1 MRQSLEDHDES
12 IQDATDDRNRW
23 DASEFGA
30 LKLSDLKKEHKKLE
44 NELLEQPTDSIDWSE
59 QAAMETQR
67 ERERCKFCTNQK
79 IGRRTPGTGEKTE
92 QSKPLIQLKM
102 ISFKLRHS

>member
-1 MRQSLEDHDES
+1 LCQSLEDHEES

-44 NELLEQPTDSIDWSE
+44 RELEQLTDSIDWSE
-59 QAAMETQR
+59 QASIMEKQR
-67 ERERCKFCTNQK
+67 EIDVSFAQTKKLEEERPALVK
-79 IGRRTPGTGEKTE
+79 
-92 QSKPLIQLKM
+92 
-102 ISFKLRHS
+102 KLNNPNH

>member
-44 NELLEQPTDSIDWSE
+44 RELEQLTDSIDWSE
-59 QAAMETQR
+59 QASIMEKQR
-67 ERERCKFCTNQK
+67 DRDV
-79 IGRRTPGTGEKTE
+79 
-92 QSKPLIQLKM
+92 
-102 ISFKLRHS
+102 SFAQTKKLEEEHPALVKKLNNPNR

>member
-1 MRQSLEDHDES
+1 MCQSLEDNDES

-44 NELLEQPTDSIDWSE
+44 RELEQLTDSIDWSE
-59 QAAMETQR
+59 QASIMEKQR
-67 ERERCKFCTNQK
+67 ERDVSFAQTKKLEEERPALVK
-79 IGRRTPGTGEKTE
+79 
-92 QSKPLIQLKM
+92 
-102 ISFKLRHS
+102 KLNNPNH